1 MERQRRWNLPPG
13 PSVSPMSQPTVVPTG
28 SHTRLGQS
36 LLIDLRNPGENPRE
50 SLHQLGGGSVGLG
63 TGGQMSRP
71 VDGCGVTEGEP

>member
-1 MERQRRWNLPPG
+1 MERQRGWNLPPG

-50 SLHQLGGGSVGLG
+50 SLHQLGGGSVGSWDWWPDVKACRWMWG
-63 TGGQMSRP
+63 DRG
-71 VDGCGVTEGEP
+71 